1 MLRYRAVDVEKDKKI
16 LLEFHCRI
24 NYESET
30 PYARTT
36 SYEEY
41 RKKWLSTSQ
50 PKEYLSHLAAT
61 MKDEKTMAEILE
73 DKGSAVGYLWVTFNE
88 IRGYNLTIAEIMDIG
103 VASSHQRRGIGLSM
117 LRRIEKTAQQRGA
130 TLLRSDTGS
139 GNTASQKLHE
149 KFGFK
154 LYKIHY
160 EKIIR

>member
-1 MLRYRAVDVEKDKKI
+1 MLRYRAVDVKRDEKI

-30 PYARTT
+30 PYARTVP
-36 SYEEY
+36 YEQY

-50 PKEYLSHLAAT
+50 PREYLSHLAAT
-61 MKDEKTMAEILE
+61 MKDERTMAEILE
-73 DKGSAVGYLWVTFNE
+73 DKGSVVGYLWVTFND
-88 IRGYNLTIAEIMDIG
+88 IHDYNLTIAEIMDIA

-117 LRRIEKTAQQRGA
+117 LRRIEEVARRKGA
-130 TLLRSDTGS
+130 TLIRSDTGVE
-139 GNTASQKLHE
+139 NTASQKLHE

-154 LYKIHY
+154 PYRIHY

>member
-1 MLRYRAVDVEKDKKI
+1 MLRYRAVDVEKDRKL

-30 PYARTT
+30 RYARTM

-50 PKEYLSHLAAT
+50 PKEYLSHLATT
-61 MKDEKTMAEILE
+61 MKDERTMAEIVE
-73 DKGSAVGYLWVTFNE
+73 DEGSMVGYLWVTFNDLH
-88 IRGYNLTIAEIMDIG
+88 GYNLTIAEIMDIG
-103 VASSHQRRGIGLSM
+103 VAPSHQRRDIGLSM
-117 LRRIEKTAQQRGA
+117 LRRIEEAARQKGA
-130 TLLRSDTGS
+130 TLLRSDTG
-139 GNTASQKLHE
+139 GLNMASQKLHE

-154 LYKIHY
+154 VYKIHY